1 MQRYL
6 PRQLSPDEL
15 EQFVSRLIAEL
26 GATSLRD
33 MGRVMAQA
41 TQRLAGQAEGSLV
54 AATVRRMLS

>member
-6 PRQLSPDEL
+6 PRRLSPDEP

-41 TQRLAGQAEGSLV
+41 TQRPAGQAEGSLV